1 MTLKEL
7 VQNLTT
13 TNAQLVLIDLLTG
26 VELANMKASGYESL
40 DSDIK
45 NSEVKHWALVGGNIP
60 IIKVTLEYTEP
71 EPTTTTEE

>member
-45 NSEVKHWALVGGNIP
+45 NSEVKRWALVGGNIP
-60 IIKVTLEYTEP
+60 TIKVTLEYTEP